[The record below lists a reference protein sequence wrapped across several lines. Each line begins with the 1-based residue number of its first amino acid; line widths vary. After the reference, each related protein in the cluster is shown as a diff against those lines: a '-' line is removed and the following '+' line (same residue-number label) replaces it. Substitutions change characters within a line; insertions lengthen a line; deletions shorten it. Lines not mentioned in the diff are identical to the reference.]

1 MDRKALGGLLG
12 LIAASS
18 QPDDAEGA
26 PAVKG
31 FAEMYDNAMRAGSN
45 KMMYA
50 GTMEPDVFER
60 AVRRDPSLRNN
71 KVFIGVHGG
80 EARMATNEMEPPEV
94 GRHIENLL
102 NFR

>member
-1 MDRKALGGLLG
+1 
-12 LIAASS
+12 
-18 QPDDAEGA
+18 
-26 PAVKG
+26 
-31 FAEMYDNAMRAGSN
+31 MYDKAMRAGRH

-50 GTMEPDVFER
+50 GTMESDVFER

-80 EARMATNEMEPPEV
+80 KARKATNEMEPPEV

>member
-1 MDRKALGGLLG
+1 
-12 LIAASS
+12 
-18 QPDDAEGA
+18 
-26 PAVKG
+26 
-31 FAEMYDNAMRAGSN
+31 MYDKAMRAGSK

-60 AVRRDPSLRNN
+60 AARRDPSSRNN
-71 KVFIGVHGG
+71 KVFIGAHGDR
-80 EARMATNEMEPPEV
+80 ARKATNEMEPPAV